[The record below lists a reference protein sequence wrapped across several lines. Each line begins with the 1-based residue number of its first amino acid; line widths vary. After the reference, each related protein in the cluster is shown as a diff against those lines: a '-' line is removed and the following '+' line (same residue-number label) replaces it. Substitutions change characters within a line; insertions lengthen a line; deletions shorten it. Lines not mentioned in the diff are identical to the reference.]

1 MKMHLV
7 LAAFAA
13 VCSHA
18 AFAASEG
25 GDTGSEVQSLQ
36 QSTYPIAQSAP
47 RVDPAPA
54 LDAPFEGSEGG
65 DTWSSVQALP
75 SGEQVAQGRPGRPT
89 TEYTRLA
96 GGSEGGDTWSRLV
109 PQFYGTPATATSGDR
124 TIYVGPNSHKVNVAY
139 GETVRFVAESG
150 NAPERSFA
158 WRFDVI
164 PEGTSVDL
172 SKVAPVDFPSHNVR
186 VIVSPDP
193 LYAGG

>member
-25 GDTGSEVQSLQ
+25 DDTGSEVQSLQ
-36 QSTYPIAQSAP
+36 QSTCPIAQSAP

-54 LDAPFEGSEGG
+54 LDAAFERSEGG

-75 SGEQVAQGRPGRPT
+75 SGQQVAQGRPGRPT
-89 TEYTRLA
+89 TE
-96 GGSEGGDTWSRLV
+96 
-109 PQFYGTPATATSGDR
+109 DR
-124 TIYVGPNSHKVNVAY
+124 TVYVGPHSHNVNVAY

-150 NAPERSFA
+150 NAPERSFT

>member
-1 MKMHLV
+1 MVQRIHGYSHSRRRRGITRKGRGR
-7 LAAFAA
+7 LAASA
-13 VCSHA
+13 
-18 AFAASEG
+18 
-25 GDTGSEVQSLQ
+25 GSPVVRKIGSN
-36 QSTYPIAQSAP
+36 AP
-47 RVDPAPA
+47 R
-54 LDAPFEGSEGG
+54 
-65 DTWSSVQALP
+65 
-75 SGEQVAQGRPGRPT
+75 RPIV
-89 TEYTRLA
+89 L
-96 GGSEGGDTWSRLV
+96 
-109 PQFYGTPATATSGDR
+109 TPATATSGDR
-124 TIYVGPNSHKVNVAY
+124 TVYVGPNSHKVNVAY